1 MDSEHKKNHQS
12 DMWRIFQL
20 NKHLTK
26 DGHPWNKFG
35 TGHKE
40 SLSRAAKDAVRAT
53 GSATSSRVP
62 SPTSSVASSNGEEDG
77 GPVGRETRRRLIEW
91 WTKEYSANRMRLCVV
106 GKGKISSTQTL
117 TPINRLL
124 ESLDELS
131 DMVSRLFSD
140 IQNRGV
146 EPLPAI
152 PDHPF
157 GQNEK
162 GVRQ

>member
-1 MDSEHKKNHQS
+1 
-12 DMWRIFQL
+12 MWRIFQL

-35 TGHKE
+35 TGHKH
-40 SLSRAAKDAVRAT
+40 SLSRAARDAVRAT
-53 GSATSSRVP
+53 GSANSSCVP
-62 SPTSSVASSNGEEDG
+62 SPTSSTTSSSNDAEDG

-91 WTKEYSANRMRLCVV
+91 WAKEYSANRMRLCVV
-106 GKGKISSTQTL
+106 GKGEISSTQTL
-117 TPINRLL
+117 TMINHVV

-140 IQNRGV
+140 IQNHGV

-157 GQNEK
+157 GPNEK
-162 GVRQ
+162 GVR